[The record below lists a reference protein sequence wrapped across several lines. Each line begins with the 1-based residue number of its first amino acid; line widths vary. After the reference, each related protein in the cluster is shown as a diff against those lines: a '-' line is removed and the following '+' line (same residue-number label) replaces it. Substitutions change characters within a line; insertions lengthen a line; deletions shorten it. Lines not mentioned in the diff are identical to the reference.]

1 MPQSG
6 NRSRQLVYGVALLVY
21 PAALLAAAF
30 DWRWAFAVLGLATF
44 PLEALFTRRAPLAY
58 GVLRLAD
65 AGRAV
70 RGAARSFGIVLLTAA
85 AFHRTLDIVLVATFM
100 FAIEGARAG
109 KEVIDIVVPAHRRMH
124 LVTRNLDISALRI
137 PDRTIGPVERIDAYT
152 MSYLAVAPLI
162 GVIVS
167 AATDSALPIVVGAL
181 AGAAVGVGI
190 VGVAA
195 IHALAARRMP
205 SQQRVTSVVKDRIA
219 AYAPEVAIY
228 FSGGGTSTYQIN
240 MWLEVAAQLDQRVLI
255 ILRERAILD
264 DLAPTSLPVL
274 CVPSAVDLMDLDM
287 PSVRVGLYAANTG
300 KNIHFLRLPGMAH
313 VFIGHG
319 DSDKVASI
327 NPFCKVYDEVWV
339 AGPAGRERF
348 ARAMIGVDDRD
359 VFEVGRPQL
368 APIERGQRKTD
379 EPITVLYAPTWEGWT
394 DDLLNTSL
402 ITMGR
407 AIVATI
413 LDHPDSV
420 RLIYKPHPLT
430 GRRSAKASAE
440 NEAIIAMID
449 KANAARA
456 AARPSM
462 PADNAATAGTASPAG
477 AGSPAG
483 TGSPAGAASIAGPGN
498 GATADAQL
506 ASVRAAIVAIT
517 GDAKADEAM
526 IARDSAGTHV
536 DGVRRAGE
544 LTEQWTTMYWASR
557 PEWTHRVVTDAL
569 PTLFDCFNHTD
580 LLVTDISSV
589 VADYLYSEKPY
600 VVTNSAALDHDVFR
614 NRYPTAAAAEL
625 LDPDCATLSDIIT
638 SIGSGSDR
646 LVEQRLK
653 LKEHLLG
660 ADDQLP
666 FERFRAA
673 MDRVIATV
681 DSAPRPDWDQR
692 EFEPEPDPGGR
703 DVISFNET
711 IER

>member
-1 MPQSG
+1 MPRIGS
-6 NRSRQLVYGVALLVY
+6 RSRQSLYGVALLVY
-21 PAALLAAAF
+21 PAALLAAAL

-44 PLEALFTRRAPLAY
+44 PAEALFTRRAPLAY

-70 RGAARSFGIVLLTAA
+70 RGATRSFGLVLLTAV
-85 AFHRTLDIVLVATFM
+85 AFHRTADIVLVAAFM
-100 FAIEGARAG
+100 FAIEAARAG
-109 KEVIDIVVPAHRRMH
+109 TELIGIVVPARRRMH
-124 LVTRNLDISALRI
+124 MVTRNLDISAMRI
-137 PDRTIGPVERIDAYT
+137 SDRTVGPVERIDART

-167 AATDSALPIVVGAL
+167 AATDSAAPIVVGAL
-181 AGAAVGVGI
+181 VGAVVGIGIVAVGG
-190 VGVAA
+190 A
-195 IHALAARRMP
+195 HALAARRMP
-205 SQQRVTSVVKDRIA
+205 SRRTVTSVVKTQIA
-219 AYAPEVAIY
+219 AYAPQVVIY
-228 FSGGGTSTYQIN
+228 FSGGATSAYQIN
-240 MWLEVAAQLDQRVLI
+240 MWLEVAERLDQRVLI
-255 ILRERAILD
+255 ILRERPILD
-264 DLAPTSLPVL
+264 ELAPTSLPVL
-274 CVPSAVDLMDLDM
+274 CVPGAVDLMDLDM
-287 PSVRVGLYAANTG
+287 PTVRVALYAANTG

-348 ARAMIGVDDRD
+348 ARAMIGVDDQD

-368 APIERGQRKTD
+368 APIERGPRKTD

-394 DDLLNTSL
+394 DDPLNTSL
-402 ITMGR
+402 MTMGR
-407 AIVATI
+407 SLVAAI
-413 LDHPDSV
+413 LDHPDGV

-456 AARPSM
+456 ASRSAMAADPSVN
-462 PADNAATAGTASPAG
+462 ADAA
-477 AGSPAG
+477 AGSG
-483 TGSPAGAASIAGPGN
+483 GANAV
-498 GATADAQL
+498 ADAKL
-506 ASVRAAIVAIT
+506 ASLRAAIDAVT
-517 GDAKADEAM
+517 GNADADEAM
-526 IARDSAGTHV
+526 IARDSAGSHV
-536 DGVRRAGE
+536 EGVRRASE
-544 LTEQWTTMYWASR
+544 LTEQWTTTYWASR

-569 PTLFDCFNHTD
+569 PTLFDCFNHSD

-614 NRYPTAAAAEL
+614 NRYPTAGAAEL
-625 LDPDCATLSDIIT
+625 LDPDCATLPEIIT
-638 SIGSGSDR
+638 SVGAGSDR
-646 LVEQRLK
+646 LVEQRRK

-660 ADDQLP
+660 ADDQSP
-666 FERFRAA
+666 FERFRMA
-673 MDRVIATV
+673 MNRVIATV
-681 DSAPRPDWDQR
+681 DSAPRPDWDNS
-692 EFEPEPDPGGR
+692 EFEPEPDQSGR
-703 DVISFNET
+703 HVLRLNDT

>member
-1 MPQSG
+1 MPRID
-6 NRSRQLVYGVALLVY
+6 NRSRQSIYGVALLVY

-30 DWRWAFAVLGLATF
+30 DWRWAFAILGLATF
-44 PLEALFTRRAPLAY
+44 PVEAVFTRRAPLAY

-70 RGAARSFGIVLLTAA
+70 RGLARSFGIVLLTAV
-85 AFHRTLDIVLVATFM
+85 AFHRTVDIVLVASFM
-100 FAIEGARAG
+100 FAIEASRAS
-109 KEVIDIVVPAHRRMH
+109 KELIGIVVPARRRMH
-124 LVTRNLDISALRI
+124 MVTRNLDISALRI
-137 PDRTIGPVERIDAYT
+137 PNRAVGPVERIDPHT

-167 AATDSALPIVVGAL
+167 ATTDSAVPIVVGAL
-181 AGAAVGVGI
+181 VGAVFGVGI
-190 VGVAA
+190 VAVAG
-195 IHALAARRMP
+195 IHGLAARRMP
-205 SQQRVTSVVKDRIA
+205 SRRRVTSVVKNQIA
-219 AYAPEVAIY
+219 AYAPEVVIY

-240 MWLEVAAQLDQRVLI
+240 MWLEVAAQLDERVLI
-255 ILRERAILD
+255 ILRERAILKE
-264 DLAPTSLPVL
+264 LAPTSLPVL
-274 CVPSAVDLMDLDM
+274 CVPGAVDLMDLDM
-287 PSVRVGLYAANTG
+287 PTVRVALYAANTG

-348 ARAMIGVDDRD
+348 ARAMIGIDDRD

-394 DDLLNTSL
+394 DDPLNTSL

-430 GRRSAKASAE
+430 GRRSAQASAE

-456 AARPSM
+456 AGRPTP
-462 PADNAATAGTASPAG
+462 PAGSAVTAGTTSQG
-477 AGSPAG
+477 DAG
-483 TGSPAGAASIAGPGN
+483 TT
-498 GATADAQL
+498 ATADAQL
-506 ASVRAAIVAIT
+506 AAVRAAIVAIT
-517 GDAKADEAM
+517 GDANADEAM
-526 IARDSAGTHV
+526 IARDSADTHV
-536 DGVRRAGE
+536 DGVRRANE

-557 PEWTHRVVTDAL
+557 PDWTHLVVTDAL

-600 VVTNSAALDHDVFR
+600 VVTNSTALDHDVFR

-625 LDPDCATLSDIIT
+625 LDPDCAALSEIT
-638 SIGSGSDR
+638 TSVGAGSDR
-646 LVEQRLK
+646 MVEQRLK

-673 MDRVIATV
+673 VDRVIAAV
-681 DSAPRPDWDQR
+681 NGAPRPDWDHS
-692 EFEPEPDPGGR
+692 EFEPEPDQGSR
-703 DVISFNET
+703 DIISFNDT

>member
-1 MPQSG
+1 MPRIGS
-6 NRSRQLVYGVALLVY
+6 RSRQSLYGVALLVY
-21 PAALLAAAF
+21 PAALLAAAL

-44 PLEALFTRRAPLAY
+44 PAEALFTRRAPLAY

-70 RGAARSFGIVLLTAA
+70 RGAARSFGLVLLTAV
-85 AFHRTLDIVLVATFM
+85 AFHRTADIVLVAAFM
-100 FAIEGARAG
+100 FAIEAARAG
-109 KEVIDIVVPAHRRMH
+109 TELIGIVVPARRRMH
-124 LVTRNLDISALRI
+124 MVTRNLDISAMRI
-137 PDRTIGPVERIDAYT
+137 SDRTVGPVERIDART

-167 AATDSALPIVVGAL
+167 AATDSATPIVVGAL
-181 AGAAVGVGI
+181 VGAVVGVGI
-190 VGVAA
+190 VAVGGT
-195 IHALAARRMP
+195 HALAARRMP
-205 SQQRVTSVVKDRIA
+205 SRRTVTSVVKTQIA
-219 AYAPEVAIY
+219 AYAPQVAIY
-228 FSGGGTSTYQIN
+228 FSGGATSAYQIN
-240 MWLEVAAQLDQRVLI
+240 MWLEVAARLDQRVLI
-255 ILRERAILD
+255 ILRERPILD
-264 DLAPTSLPVL
+264 ELAPTSLPVL
-274 CVPSAVDLMDLDM
+274 CVPGAVDLMDLDM
-287 PSVRVGLYAANTG
+287 PTVRVALYAANTG

-348 ARAMIGVDDRD
+348 ARAMIGVDDQD

-368 APIERGQRKTD
+368 APIERGPRKTD

-394 DDLLNTSL
+394 DDPLNTSL
-402 ITMGR
+402 MTMGR
-407 AIVATI
+407 ALVAAI
-413 LDHPDSV
+413 LDHPDGV

-456 AARPSM
+456 ASRS
-462 PADNAATAGTASPAG
+462 ATAAEASVNADAA
-477 AGSPAG
+477 AGSGGVNAV
-483 TGSPAGAASIAGPGN
+483 AEAK
-498 GATADAQL
+498 L
-506 ASVRAAIVAIT
+506 ASLRAAIDAVT
-517 GDAKADEAM
+517 GNADADEAM
-526 IARDSAGTHV
+526 IARDSAGSHV
-536 DGVRRAGE
+536 EGVRRASE
-544 LTEQWTTMYWASR
+544 LTEQWTATYWASR

-569 PTLFDCFNHTD
+569 PTLFDCFNHSD

-614 NRYPTAAAAEL
+614 NRYPTAGAAEL
-625 LDPDCATLSDIIT
+625 LDPDCATLPEIIT
-638 SIGSGSDR
+638 SVGAGSDR
-646 LVEQRLK
+646 LVEQRRK

-660 ADDQLP
+660 ADDQSP
-666 FERFRAA
+666 FERFRMA
-673 MDRVIATV
+673 MNRVIATV
-681 DSAPRPDWDQR
+681 DSAPRPDWDNS
-692 EFEPEPDPGGR
+692 EFEPEPDQSGR
-703 DVISFNET
+703 HVLRFNDT

>member
-1 MPQSG
+1 MPRIG
-6 NRSRQLVYGVALLVY
+6 NRSRQSVYGVTLLVY

-30 DWRWAFAVLGLATF
+30 DWRWAFAILGLATF
-44 PLEALFTRRAPLAY
+44 PVEALFTRRAPLAY

-70 RGAARSFGIVLLTAA
+70 RGAARSFGIVLLTAV
-85 AFHRTLDIVLVATFM
+85 AFHRTVDIVLVASFM
-100 FAIEGARAG
+100 FAIEAARAS
-109 KEVIDIVVPAHRRMH
+109 KELIGIVVPARRRMH
-124 LVTRNLDISALRI
+124 IVARNLDISALRI
-137 PDRTIGPVERIDAYT
+137 PDRTVGPVERIDAQT

-167 AATDSALPIVVGAL
+167 AATDSAVPIVVGAL
-181 AGAAVGVGI
+181 VGAAVGVGI
-190 VGVAA
+190 VAVAGT
-195 IHALAARRMP
+195 HALAARRMP
-205 SQQRVTSVVKDRIA
+205 SRSRVASVVKDQIA

-228 FSGGGTSTYQIN
+228 FSGGRTSTYQIN

-255 ILRERAILD
+255 ILRERAVLD

-274 CVPSAVDLMDLDM
+274 CVPGAVDLMDLDM
-287 PSVRVGLYAANTG
+287 PTVRVALYAANTG

-368 APIERGQRKTD
+368 APIERGPRKTD

-394 DDLLNTSL
+394 DDPLNTSL

-430 GRRSAKASAE
+430 GRRSDKASAE

-456 AARPSM
+456 ARRSTM
-462 PADNAATAGTASPAG
+462 PVADGTVN
-477 AGSPAG
+477 GSPAA
-483 TGSPAGAASIAGPGN
+483 SAGN
-498 GATADAQL
+498 NATADAQL
-506 ASVRAAIVAIT
+506 ASVRAAIVAVT
-517 GDAKADEAM
+517 GDSDADEAT

-536 DGVRRAGE
+536 DGVQRANE

-614 NRYPTAAAAEL
+614 NRYPTATAAEL
-625 LDPDCATLSDIIT
+625 LDPDCAALSEVMT
-638 SIGSGSDR
+638 SVGAGSDR
-646 LVEQRLK
+646 LVEQRRK

-673 MDRVIATV
+673 VDRVIAAV
-681 DSAPRPDWDQR
+681 DRAPRPDWDHS
-692 EFEPEPDPGGR
+692 EFEPEPDQGGR
-703 DVISFNET
+703 DIISFNDT

>member
-1 MPQSG
+1 MPRIG
-6 NRSRQLVYGVALLVY
+6 NRSRQSVYGVALLVY

-44 PLEALFTRRAPLAY
+44 PIEAMFTRRAPLAY

-70 RGAARSFGIVLLTAA
+70 RGATRSFGVVLLTAV
-85 AFHRTLDIVLVATFM
+85 AFHRTVDIVLVASFM
-100 FAIEGARAG
+100 FAIEAARASTELIG
-109 KEVIDIVVPAHRRMH
+109 IVVPAHRRMH
-124 LVTRNLDISALRI
+124 MVTRNLDISALRI
-137 PDRTIGPVERIDAYT
+137 PDRTIGPVERIDAHS
-152 MSYLAVAPLI
+152 MSYLAAAPLI

-167 AATDSALPIVVGAL
+167 VATHSAAPIVVGAL
-181 AGAAVGVGI
+181 VGAVVGVGI
-190 VGVAA
+190 VAVAGT
-195 IHALAARRMP
+195 HALAARRMP
-205 SQQRVTSVVKDRIA
+205 GQRAVTSVIKDRLA
-219 AYAPEVAIY
+219 AYAPEVVIY
-228 FSGGGTSTYQIN
+228 FSGGGTSAYQIN

-264 DLAPTSLPVL
+264 ELAPTSLPVL
-274 CVPSAVDLMDLDM
+274 CVPGAVDLMDLDM
-287 PSVRVGLYAANTG
+287 STVRVALYAANTG
-300 KNIHFLRLPGMAH
+300 KNIHFLRLPGIAH

-339 AGPAGRERF
+339 AGPAGRERW

-368 APIERGQRKTD
+368 APIERGQRKMT

-394 DDLLNTSL
+394 DDPLNTSL

-413 LDHPDSV
+413 LEHPDAV

-440 NEAIIAMID
+440 NAAIIAMID

-456 AARPSM
+456 AGRKAM
-462 PADNAATAGTASPAG
+462 PPADQADRTAKGRNAAGGAADNAA
-477 AGSPAG
+477 
-483 TGSPAGAASIAGPGN
+483 
-498 GATADAQL
+498 ADARL
-506 ASVRAAIVAIT
+506 ASVRAAIVAVT
-517 GDAKADEAM
+517 GGVDADEAM
-526 IARDSAGTHV
+526 IARDSAGTLV
-536 DGVRRAGE
+536 DGVRRASE

-625 LDPDCATLSDIIT
+625 LDPDCAALSEIIT
-638 SIGSGSDR
+638 TVGAGSDR
-646 LVEQRLK
+646 LIEQRRK
-653 LKEHLLG
+653 LKEYLLG
-660 ADDQLP
+660 VADQLP

-673 MDRVIATV
+673 VDRAIATV
-681 DSAPRPDWDQR
+681 DGAPRPDWGNG
-692 EFEPEPDPGGR
+692 EFEPEPDQAGR
-703 DVISFNET
+703 DAISFT
-711 IER
+711 DAVER

>member
-1 MPQSG
+1 MPRID
-6 NRSRQLVYGVALLVY
+6 NRSRQSVYGVALLVY
-21 PAALLAAAF
+21 PAVLLAAAF

-44 PLEALFTRRAPLAY
+44 PAEALFARRAPLAY

-70 RGAARSFGIVLLTAA
+70 RGLARSFGIVLLTAV
-85 AFHRTLDIVLVATFM
+85 AFHRTVDIVLVASFM
-100 FAIEGARAG
+100 FAIEVARAS
-109 KEVIDIVVPAHRRMH
+109 KELVGIVVPARRRMH
-124 LVTRNLDISALRI
+124 MVTRNLDISALRI
-137 PDRTIGPVERIDAYT
+137 PDRRVGPVERIDAYT

-167 AATDSALPIVVGAL
+167 AATDSAVPIVVGAL
-181 AGAAVGVGI
+181 VGAAVGIAI
-190 VGVAA
+190 VGVAGVN
-195 IHALAARRMP
+195 ALTARRMP
-205 SQQRVTSVVKDRIA
+205 SRRKVTSVVKDQIA

-255 ILRERAILD
+255 ILRERATLE

-274 CVPSAVDLMDLDM
+274 CVPGAVDLMDLDM
-287 PSVRVGLYAANTG
+287 PTVRVALYAANTG

-394 DDLLNTSL
+394 DDPLNTSL

-407 AIVATI
+407 AIVAAI
-413 LDHPDSV
+413 LEHPDSV

-449 KANAARA
+449 KANATRS
-456 AARPSM
+456 AARSAA
-462 PADNAATAGTASPAG
+462 PADRTVAVDPISHAGGDS
-477 AGSPAG
+477 
-483 TGSPAGAASIAGPGN
+483 
-498 GATADAQL
+498 ATADAQL
-506 ASVRAAIVAIT
+506 ASVRAAIIAVT
-517 GDAKADEAM
+517 GDADADEAM

-536 DGVRRAGE
+536 DGVRRATE

-625 LDPDCATLSDIIT
+625 LDPDCATLSEIIT
-638 SIGSGSDR
+638 NVGSGSDR
-646 LVEQRLK
+646 LVEQRRK

-660 ADDQLP
+660 VDDQLP

-673 MDRVIATV
+673 VDRVIAAV
-681 DSAPRPDWDQR
+681 DTAPRPDWDHS
-692 EFEPEPDPGGR
+692 EFEPEPDQGGR
-703 DVISFNET
+703 DVISFNDT

>member
-1 MPQSG
+1 MPRIGS
-6 NRSRQLVYGVALLVY
+6 RSRQSLYGVALLVY
-21 PAALLAAAF
+21 PAALLAAAL

-44 PLEALFTRRAPLAY
+44 PAEALFTRRAPLAY

-70 RGAARSFGIVLLTAA
+70 RGATRSFGLVLLTAV
-85 AFHRTLDIVLVATFM
+85 AFHRTADIVLVAAFM
-100 FAIEGARAG
+100 FAIEAARAG
-109 KEVIDIVVPAHRRMH
+109 TELIGIVVPARRRMH
-124 LVTRNLDISALRI
+124 MVTRNLDISAMRI
-137 PDRTIGPVERIDAYT
+137 SDRTVGPVERIDART

-167 AATDSALPIVVGAL
+167 AATDSAAPIVVGAL
-181 AGAAVGVGI
+181 VGAVVGVGI
-190 VGVAA
+190 VAVGGT
-195 IHALAARRMP
+195 HALAARRMP
-205 SQQRVTSVVKDRIA
+205 SRRTVTSVVKTQIA
-219 AYAPEVAIY
+219 AYAPQVAIY
-228 FSGGGTSTYQIN
+228 FSGGATSAYQIN
-240 MWLEVAAQLDQRVLI
+240 MWLEVAARLDQRVLI
-255 ILRERAILD
+255 ILRERPILD
-264 DLAPTSLPVL
+264 ELAPTSLPVL
-274 CVPSAVDLMDLDM
+274 CVPGAVDLMDLDM
-287 PSVRVGLYAANTG
+287 PTVRVALYAANTG

-348 ARAMIGVDDRD
+348 ARAMIGVDDQD

-368 APIERGQRKTD
+368 APIERGPRKAD

-394 DDLLNTSL
+394 DDPLNTSL
-402 ITMGR
+402 MTMGR
-407 AIVATI
+407 ALVAAI
-413 LDHPDSV
+413 LDHPDGV

-456 AARPSM
+456 ASRS
-462 PADNAATAGTASPAG
+462 ATAAEASVNADAA
-477 AGSPAG
+477 AGSGGVNAV
-483 TGSPAGAASIAGPGN
+483 AEAK
-498 GATADAQL
+498 L
-506 ASVRAAIVAIT
+506 ASLRAAIDAVT
-517 GDAKADEAM
+517 GNADADEAM
-526 IARDSAGTHV
+526 IARDSAGSHV
-536 DGVRRAGE
+536 EGVRRASE
-544 LTEQWTTMYWASR
+544 LTEQWTTTYWASR

-569 PTLFDCFNHTD
+569 PTLFDCFNHSD

-614 NRYPTAAAAEL
+614 NRYPTAGAAEL
-625 LDPDCATLSDIIT
+625 LDPDCATLPEIIT
-638 SIGSGSDR
+638 SVGAGSDR
-646 LVEQRLK
+646 LVEQRRK

-660 ADDQLP
+660 ADDQSP
-666 FERFRAA
+666 FERFRMA
-673 MDRVIATV
+673 MNRVIATV
-681 DSAPRPDWDQR
+681 DSAPRPDWDNS
-692 EFEPEPDPGGR
+692 EFEPEPDQSGR
-703 DVISFNET
+703 HVLRFNDT

>member
-1 MPQSG
+1 MPRID
-6 NRSRQLVYGVALLVY
+6 NRSRQSVYGVALLVY

-30 DWRWAFAVLGLATF
+30 DWRWAFAILGLATF
-44 PLEALFTRRAPLAY
+44 PVEALFTRRAPLAY

-70 RGAARSFGIVLLTAA
+70 RGVARSFGIVLLTAV
-85 AFHRTLDIVLVATFM
+85 AFHRTVDIVLVASFM
-100 FAIEGARAG
+100 FAIEAARAS
-109 KEVIDIVVPAHRRMH
+109 KELIGIVVPARRRMH
-124 LVTRNLDISALRI
+124 MVTRNLDISALRI
-137 PDRTIGPVERIDAYT
+137 PDRTVGPVERIDAHT

-167 AATDSALPIVVGAL
+167 AATDSAVPIVVGAL
-181 AGAAVGVGI
+181 VGAVVGVGI
-190 VGVAA
+190 VAVAGT
-195 IHALAARRMP
+195 HALAARRMP
-205 SQQRVTSVVKDRIA
+205 SRRRVTSVVKDQIA
-219 AYAPEVAIY
+219 AYAPEVVIY

-255 ILRERAILD
+255 ILRERAILE

-274 CVPSAVDLMDLDM
+274 CVPGAVDLMDLDM
-287 PSVRVGLYAANTG
+287 PTVRVALYAANTG

-368 APIERGQRKTD
+368 APIERGARKTD

-394 DDLLNTSL
+394 DDPLNTSL

-456 AARPSM
+456 AGRSTTPAADGTVDGRPRGQRRQQRDRGCTARVRTGGDRRRYRRRGRRRGDDRPRLGRY
-462 PADNAATAGTASPAG
+462 PCRWRTAGQRTHRAMDDDVLGVAPGVDAPRRDRRAADALRLLQPHRPARHRHFQCG
-477 AGSPAG
+477 RRLSLQREAVRRDELGR
-483 TGSPAGAASIAGPGN
+483 AGP
-498 GATADAQL
+498 
-506 ASVRAAIVAIT
+506 
-517 GDAKADEAM
+517 
-526 IARDSAGTHV
+526 
-536 DGVRRAGE
+536 
-544 LTEQWTTMYWASR
+544 
-557 PEWTHRVVTDAL
+557 
-569 PTLFDCFNHTD
+569 
-580 LLVTDISSV
+580 
-589 VADYLYSEKPY
+589 
-600 VVTNSAALDHDVFR
+600 
-614 NRYPTAAAAEL
+614 
-625 LDPDCATLSDIIT
+625 
-638 SIGSGSDR
+638 
-646 LVEQRLK
+646 
-653 LKEHLLG
+653 
-660 ADDQLP
+660 
-666 FERFRAA
+666 
-673 MDRVIATV
+673 
-681 DSAPRPDWDQR
+681 
-692 EFEPEPDPGGR
+692 
-703 DVISFNET
+703 
-711 IER
+711 

>member
-1 MPQSG
+1 MPQIG
-6 NRSRQLVYGVALLVY
+6 NRSRQSVYGVTLLVY

-30 DWRWAFAVLGLATF
+30 DWRWAFAVLGLASF
-44 PLEALFTRRAPLAY
+44 PVEALFTRRAPLAY

-70 RGAARSFGIVLLTAA
+70 RGAARSFGIVLLTAV
-85 AFHRTLDIVLVATFM
+85 AFHRTVDIVLVASFM
-100 FAIEGARAG
+100 FAIEAARAS
-109 KEVIDIVVPAHRRMH
+109 KELIGIVVPARRRMH
-124 LVTRNLDISALRI
+124 MVTRNLDISALRI
-137 PDRTIGPVERIDAYT
+137 PDRTIGPVERIDAHT

-167 AATDSALPIVVGAL
+167 AATDSAVPIVVGAL
-181 AGAAVGVGI
+181 VGAVVGVGI
-190 VGVAA
+190 VAVAGT
-195 IHALAARRMP
+195 HALAARRMP
-205 SQQRVTSVVKDRIA
+205 SRLRVTSVVKEQIA

-264 DLAPTSLPVL
+264 QLAPTSLPVL
-274 CVPSAVDLMDLDM
+274 CVPGAVDLMDLDM
-287 PSVRVGLYAANTG
+287 PTVRVALYAANTG

-368 APIERGQRKTD
+368 APIERGQRRTD

-394 DDLLNTSL
+394 DDPLNTSL
-402 ITMGR
+402 MTMGR
-407 AIVATI
+407 AIVASI
-413 LDHPDSV
+413 LEHPDAV

-430 GRRSAKASAE
+430 GRRSAAASAE
-440 NEAIIAMID
+440 NQAIIAMID

-456 AARPSM
+456 AGRSTT
-462 PADNAATAGTASPAG
+462 PADPMVKGGTTAG
-477 AGSPAG
+477 AGNNN
-483 TGSPAGAASIAGPGN
+483 AA
-498 GATADAQL
+498 ADAQL
-506 ASVRAAIVAIT
+506 ASVRAAIVAVT
-517 GDAKADEAM
+517 GDADADEAM

-536 DGVRRAGE
+536 DGVRRASE
-544 LTEQWTTMYWASR
+544 LTEQWSTLYWASR

-625 LDPDCATLSDIIT
+625 LDPDCVALSKIIT
-638 SIGSGSDR
+638 NVGAGSDH
-646 LVEQRLK
+646 LVEQRRK
-653 LKEHLLG
+653 LKQHLLG
-660 ADDQLP
+660 ADDRLP

-673 MDRVIATV
+673 VDRVIAAV
-681 DSAPRPDWDQR
+681 DSAPRPDWDHS
-692 EFEPEPDPGGR
+692 EFEPEPDQGGR
-703 DVISFNET
+703 DIISFNDT